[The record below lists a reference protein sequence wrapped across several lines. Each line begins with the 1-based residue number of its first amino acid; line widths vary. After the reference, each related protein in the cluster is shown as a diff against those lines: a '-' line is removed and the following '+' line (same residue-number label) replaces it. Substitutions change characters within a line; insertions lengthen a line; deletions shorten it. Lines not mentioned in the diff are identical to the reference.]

1 MGYINWVNE
10 GTIFSQLS
18 SIPSVEDFTH
28 PKMYKIIIIKGD
40 RSMRRKFQLIALTII
55 SAVAVLLISGLV
67 VNWIGANSPVAQAQ
81 TTTPVQAL
89 PGTITVVG
97 EGKVKAQPDMAQAS
111 IGVEIINPDVK
122 QASDE
127 AASTMEAVLAAL
139 KAQGV
144 ADSDIQT
151 SYYNI
156 WVERPYSP
164 EGTPSTEAI
173 YHVSNNVQVTIR
185 DLSKV
190 TLVLGAA
197 IEAGANTINSVTF
210 NVTDPTELRSQARQQ
225 AVENGKTNAE
235 ELATLN
241 GVTLGEV
248 VSVSEVIS
256 SGAYYVSEVAAAQG
270 LGGGGGGPILPGE
283 VEVSVQLQISYA
295 IQ

>member
-1 MGYINWVNE
+1 
-10 GTIFSQLS
+10 
-18 SIPSVEDFTH
+18 
-28 PKMYKIIIIKGD
+28 
-40 RSMRRKFQLIALTII
+40 MRRKFQLFALTVA
-55 SAVAVLLISGLV
+55 SAAVALLIGGLV
-67 VNWIGANSPVAQAQ
+67 WGWAGVNSPVGNAQASAAA
-81 TTTPVQAL
+81 QAES
-89 PGTITVVG
+89 GVRTITVVG
-97 EGKVKAQPDMAQAS
+97 EGKVKAQPDIAQAS
-111 IGVEIINPDVK
+111 IGVEIIGSDVK

-127 AASTMEAVLAAL
+127 AAATMEAVLAAL

-164 EGTPSTEAI
+164 EGTPPSQAI

-190 TLVLGAA
+190 TTILGAA
-197 IEAGANTINSVTF
+197 IEAGANTINTVTF
-210 NVTDPTELRSQARQQ
+210 NISDPTDLRSQAREQ
-225 AVENGKTNAE
+225 AVENAKANAE

-248 VSVSEVIS
+248 VSVSEVVS
-256 SGAYYVSEVAAAQG
+256 SGAYYVSEMAAAAQG

-283 VEVSVQLQISYA
+283 VEISVQLQIAYA

>member
-1 MGYINWVNE
+1 M
-10 GTIFSQLS
+10 
-18 SIPSVEDFTH
+18 
-28 PKMYKIIIIKGD
+28 
-40 RSMRRKFQLIALTII
+40 RSKFRLFALTVA
-55 SAVAVLLISGLV
+55 SVAVALLIGGLAWGWAGV
-67 VNWIGANSPVAQAQ
+67 NSPIADAQASAAA
-81 TTTPVQAL
+81 QAES
-89 PGTITVVG
+89 GVRTITVVG
-97 EGKVKAQPDMAQAS
+97 EGKVKAQPDMAQAN
-111 IGVEIINPDVK
+111 IGVEIIDPDVK

-144 ADSDIQT
+144 ADSDVQT

-173 YHVSNNVQVTIR
+173 YHVSNNVQVTLH

-190 TLVLGAA
+190 TTILGAA

-210 NVTDPTELRSQARQQ
+210 NVADPTDLRSQARQQ
-225 AVENGKTNAE
+225 AVENAKANAE

-270 LGGGGGGPILPGE
+270 LGGGAGGPILPGE
-283 VEVSVQLQISYA
+283 VEISVQLQIAYA

>member
-1 MGYINWVNE
+1 MG
-10 GTIFSQLS
+10 
-18 SIPSVEDFTH
+18 
-28 PKMYKIIIIKGD
+28 
-40 RSMRRKFQLIALTII
+40 RKFQLVVLTLV
-55 SAVAVLLISGLV
+55 SAVAVLLISSLV
-67 VNWIGANSPVAQAQ
+67 VNWIGVNTPVAEAQ
-81 TTTPVQAL
+81 TGAPAQAL

-97 EGKVKAQPDMAQAS
+97 EGKVKAKPDMAQAS

-127 AASTMEAVLAAL
+127 AAKTMEAVLAAL

-144 ADSDIQT
+144 ADADIQT

-164 EGTPSTEAI
+164 EGMPSTQAI
-173 YHVSNNVQVTIR
+173 YHVSNNVQVTVR

-210 NVTDPTELRSQARQQ
+210 NVTDPSDLRSEARQK
-225 AVENGKTNAE
+225 AVENAKTNAQ

-241 GVTLGEV
+241 GVQLGSV

-283 VEVSVQLQISYA
+283 VEVSVQLQIAYA

>member
-1 MGYINWVNE
+1 M
-10 GTIFSQLS
+10 
-18 SIPSVEDFTH
+18 
-28 PKMYKIIIIKGD
+28 
-40 RSMRRKFQLIALTII
+40 RSKFQLFTLTVA
-55 SAVAVLLISGLV
+55 SAAVVLLIGGLV
-67 VNWIGANSPVAQAQ
+67 WGWVGVNLPIADAQASAAA
-81 TTTPVQAL
+81 QAES
-89 PGTITVVG
+89 GVRTITVVG
-97 EGKVKAQPDMAQAS
+97 EGRIKAQPDIAQAS
-111 IGVEIINPDVK
+111 IGVEIINSDVK

-127 AASTMEAVLAAL
+127 AASTMEAVLTAL

-144 ADSDIQT
+144 ADNDIQT

-164 EGTPSTEAI
+164 EGTPSTQAI

-190 TLVLGAA
+190 TTALGAA

-210 NVTDPTELRSQARQQ
+210 NIADPTQLRSQAREQ
-225 AVENGKTNAE
+225 AVEHARVAAE

-256 SGAYYVSEVAAAQG
+256 PLPFYGGEFAAAQG
-270 LGGGGGGPILPGE
+270 VGGGGGPLLPGE
-283 VEVSVQLQISYA
+283 VEVTMQLEVTYA